1 MFNTPEWM
9 EIEQV
14 SLEILAKSRVSEV
27 DYLGLFSLITFQGLY
42 KNIWNDLILF
52 RFYTWKL
59 YGVTSGAGVWPW
71 DLGASAAAVRGGV
84 GGGGS
89 AAVLAEGGGGALCQS

>member
-27 DYLGLFSLITFQGLY
+27 DYLGLFSLINFQVLY
-42 KNIWNDLILF
+42 LILF

-59 YGVTSGAGVWPW
+59 YGVTSGAGV
-71 DLGASAAAVRGGV
+71 
-84 GGGGS
+84 
-89 AAVLAEGGGGALCQS
+89 

>member
-27 DYLGLFSLITFQGLY
+27 HYLGLFSLITFQVLY
-42 KNIWNDLILF
+42 KNI
-52 RFYTWKL
+52 
-59 YGVTSGAGVWPW
+59 
-71 DLGASAAAVRGGV
+71 
-84 GGGGS
+84 
-89 AAVLAEGGGGALCQS
+89 

>member
-1 MFNTPEWM
+1 MRRCRNEEWAPMFNTPEWM

-42 KNIWNDLILF
+42 KNI
-52 RFYTWKL
+52 
-59 YGVTSGAGVWPW
+59 
-71 DLGASAAAVRGGV
+71 
-84 GGGGS
+84 
-89 AAVLAEGGGGALCQS
+89 